1 MPSDKE
7 EIFYANDLYCDDKMN
22 YLCDVNPPCP
32 PNEQYHCPYKGLR
45 VMNPE
50 DDVDE
55 DADLCKFVKYQ
66 QILDTPLATYYK
78 SDTDLT
84 WVGAM
89 NCLKKNNFTPASY
102 QDEEDIEF
110 FNEYIPEE
118 STDPKNPFEAW
129 NTASSWRRG
138 GRGDILKWEDGST
151 VNDAHLIEFHTH
163 DEIDPVCGKTMQ
175 HLGEVG
181 IMSENCLRR
190 LKFFY
195 KIRKA
200 SVPDILAIQICPRH
214 AVMKSF
220 YSLCNATLVTVNPK
234 SKNDTRNSTIFFP
247 KANFQTLSKI
257 RFQNKL
263 LKNIVVDFN
272 LNGDHLPSVYAH
284 HPHRAFK
291 LLSLSSAI
299 YIKLCPKVN
308 PDLIVSAF
316 RYFHYLDF
324 VTSQKRTELVS
335 APDYKWINRLLH
347 ECLVNS
353 TSFRYRTDR
362 RTDNCS
368 EQMSSVFVCQ
378 KEQPV

>member
-1 MPSDKE
+1 
-7 EIFYANDLYCDDKMN
+7 
-22 YLCDVNPPCP
+22 
-32 PNEQYHCPYKGLR
+32 
-45 VMNPE
+45 
-50 DDVDE
+50 
-55 DADLCKFVKYQ
+55 
-66 QILDTPLATYYK
+66 
-78 SDTDLT
+78 
-84 WVGAM
+84 
-89 NCLKKNNFTPASY
+89 
-102 QDEEDIEF
+102 
-110 FNEYIPEE
+110 
-118 STDPKNPFEAW
+118 
-129 NTASSWRRG
+129 
-138 GRGDILKWEDGST
+138 
-151 VNDAHLIEFHTH
+151 
-163 DEIDPVCGKTMQ
+163 
-175 HLGEVG
+175 
-181 IMSENCLRR
+181 
-190 LKFFY
+190 
-195 KIRKA
+195 
-200 SVPDILAIQICPRH
+200 
-214 AVMKSF
+214 MKSF

-362 RTDNCS
+362 RTG
-368 EQMSSVFVCQ
+368 
-378 KEQPV
+378 K